1 MKFIE
6 DPRIKEAKKSFAVA
20 WIFFSIF
27 LAAIFLT
34 SYLLGFEP
42 LLWGLPLWVA
52 VGNIIVPFVFVILL
66 IFVAEKFLPD
76 IPLTD
81 DTQKSGEQR

>member
-6 DPRIKEAKKSFAVA
+6 DPRIKAARKSFAVA
-20 WIFFSIF
+20 WIFFSVF
-27 LAAIFLT
+27 LLKIFLT
-34 SYLLGFEP
+34 SYLLEVHP

-52 VGNIIVPFVFVILL
+52 VGNIIVPVLFVVLL

-76 IPLTD
+76 IQLTD
-81 DTQKSGEQR
+81 DNQDFEE